1 MMSRKDVWALLSTE
15 FSPGDAM
22 LDPISSVSGRRRRH
36 LPLGPVLAIA
46 ASLAGVWL
54 VVGQAAQS
62 SQRSDAANTGSVTK
76 AQFDEW
82 MTKLSNWGRWGKDDE
97 RGALNLI
104 TPEVRRRAAALVKTG
119 TTVSLSRQI
128 PAETPATTGQPR
140 PINQNGSGANIFLIA
155 GDYLFERQEIEYHG
169 GRLSHF
175 DALCHVSYNGK
186 LYNGLNFKE
195 VVTEGRGC
203 SKLSVNSAREGIV
216 TRGVLLDLPG
226 TRVRRQD
233 VEAWE
238 KKTGIKIGPGDAL
251 LLRSHRPGAQPAFGA
266 AGYDPSLI
274 PFLKE
279 RDVALLGNDAAQE
292 GGTIDGVAI
301 PIHTFTIVAL
311 GLNLLDNLALDEVAA
326 TADELKRR
334 EFMLVVAPLR
344 MENGAGSPVNVI
356 ATF

>member
-1 MMSRKDVWALLSTE
+1 
-15 FSPGDAM
+15 M
-22 LDPISSVSGRRRRH
+22 LDLISSLSGRHGRH
-36 LPLGPVLAIA
+36 LRPGLVLAIA
-46 ASLAGVWL
+46 ASLLCVWL
-54 VVGQAAQS
+54 SVGQAAQT
-62 SQRSDAANTGSVTK
+62 SQPSGSGAATTGSVTK

-104 TPEVRRRAAALVKTG
+104 TPEARRRAAALVKTG

-128 PAETPATTGQPR
+128 PAELPGSPGGKPGQPR
-140 PINQNGSGANIFLIA
+140 PINQNGSGANVFLVA

-195 VVTEGRGC
+195 VVTQERGC

-238 KKTGIKIGPGDAL
+238 KKTGTKIGPGDAL
-251 LLRSHRPGAQPAFGA
+251 LLRSHRPGDKPAFGA

-279 RDVALLGNDAAQE
+279 RDIALLGNDSAQE

-311 GLNLLDNLALDEVAA
+311 GLNLLDNLALDDVAA
-326 TADELKRR
+326 TADKLKRW

>member
-1 MMSRKDVWALLSTE
+1 LSNALYGVK
-15 FSPGDAM
+15 FAQFQGGDAM
-22 LDPISSVSGRRRRH
+22 LDLFFPGSSRRRRH
-36 LPLGPVLAIA
+36 LRLKLLLAIVGCFV
-46 ASLAGVWL
+46 GVWL

-62 SQRSDAANTGSVTK
+62 SQPSGAGAVNTDSVTK

-82 MTKLSNWGRWGKDDE
+82 MMKLSNWGRWGKDDE

-104 TPEVRRRAAALVKTG
+104 APEVRRRAAALVKTG

-128 PAETPATTGQPR
+128 QAEAPGPSGQPR
-140 PINQNGSGANIFLIA
+140 PINQNGSGANMFLIS
-155 GDYLFERQEIEYHG
+155 GDYLFERQEIDYHG

-186 LYNGLNFKE
+186 LYNSLNFKE
-195 VVTEGRGC
+195 VVTERGC
-203 SKLSVNSAREGIV
+203 SKLSVNSARDGIV

-251 LLRSHRPGAQPAFGA
+251 LLRSQRPGAQPAFGA

-279 RDVALLGNDAAQE
+279 RDIALLGNDSAQE
-292 GGTIDGVAI
+292 GGTITGVTI

-326 TADELKRR
+326 TADKLKRW

-344 MENGAGSPVNVI
+344 MENAAGSPVNVI

>member
-1 MMSRKDVWALLSTE
+1 MLKVFSTLAATLL
-15 FSPGDAM
+15 FS
-22 LDPISSVSGRRRRH
+22 
-36 LPLGPVLAIA
+36 
-46 ASLAGVWL
+46 VWL
-54 VVGQAAQS
+54 AVTQAAQS
-62 SQRSDAANTGSVTK
+62 SQPAGAAASASGVTK

-104 TPEVRRRAAALVKTG
+104 TAKERVRAAALVKTG
-119 TTVSLSRQI
+119 LTVSLSQQI
-128 PAETPATTGQPR
+128 PADTPAAPKQPR
-140 PINQNGSGANIFLIA
+140 PINQNGSGASVFLIA

-186 LYNGLNFKE
+186 LYNGLNFRE

-233 VEAWE
+233 VETWE
-238 KKTGIKIGPGDAL
+238 KKTGITIGPGDAL
-251 LLRSHRPGAQPAFGA
+251 LLRSRRPGAPPAFGT

-279 RDVALLGNDAAQE
+279 RDIALLGNDSAQE

-301 PIHTFTIVAL
+301 PIHAFTIVAL

-326 TADELKRR
+326 TAAKLQRW

>member
-1 MMSRKDVWALLSTE
+1 M
-15 FSPGDAM
+15 GDAM
-22 LDPISSVSGRRRRH
+22 VNLFSSVSGRHSRRLSPR
-36 LPLGPVLAIA
+36 LLLT
-46 ASLAGVWL
+46 SLAVAVLFSLWF
-54 VVGQAAQS
+54 VTSHAAQS
-62 SQRSDAANTGSVTK
+62 SQTAGSKPASASGITK

-82 MTKLSNWGRWGKDDE
+82 MTKLSNWSRWGKDDE

-104 TPEVRRRAAALVKTG
+104 TPKERLRAAALVKTG
-119 TTVSLSRQI
+119 LTVSLSQQI
-128 PAETPATTGQPR
+128 PSDTPATPKQPR
-140 PINQNGSGANIFLIA
+140 PINQNGSGANVFLIA

-186 LYNGLNFKE
+186 LYNGLNFRE

-233 VEAWE
+233 VDAWE
-238 KKTGIKIGPGDAL
+238 KKTGIRIGPGDAL
-251 LLRSHRPGAQPAFGA
+251 LLRSRRPGAPPAFGA

-279 RDVALLGNDAAQE
+279 RDIALLGNDSAQE

-326 TADELKRR
+326 TAASLQRW

>member
-1 MMSRKDVWALLSTE
+1 
-15 FSPGDAM
+15 M
-22 LDPISSVSGRRRRH
+22 LDLISSRSGRHGR
-36 LPLGPVLAIA
+36 PLRPGLILAIA
-46 ASLAGVWL
+46 SLLGVWL
-54 VVGQAAQS
+54 VVAQAAQS
-62 SQRSDAANTGSVTK
+62 SQPSGSGAANTGSVTK

-104 TPEVRRRAAALVKTG
+104 TPEARRRAATLVKTG

-128 PAETPATTGQPR
+128 PADAPGTPGKPR
-140 PINQNGSGANIFLIA
+140 PINQNGAGANTFLIA

-195 VVTEGRGC
+195 VVTERGC

-233 VEAWE
+233 VEDWE
-238 KKTGIKIGPGDAL
+238 KKTGTKIGPGDAL
-251 LLRSHRPGAQPAFGA
+251 LLRSNRPGAKPAFGA

-279 RDVALLGNDAAQE
+279 RDIALLGNDAAQE

-326 TADELKRR
+326 TADKLKRW

>member
-1 MMSRKDVWALLSTE
+1 VLS
-15 FSPGDAM
+15 F
-22 LDPISSVSGRRRRH
+22 LSGRHGRLRRPG
-36 LPLGPVLAIA
+36 LVLAIG
-46 ASLAGVWL
+46 ASLATWV
-54 VVGQAAQS
+54 VVGQTAQS
-62 SQRSDAANTGSVTK
+62 SQPAGSSAADAGRVTK

-82 MTKLSNWGRWGKDDE
+82 MTTLSNWGRWGKDDE

-104 TPEVRRRAAALVKTG
+104 TPETRRRAAALVKTG

-128 PAETPATTGQPR
+128 PAEAAGTPGQPR
-140 PINQNGSGANIFLIA
+140 SINQNGSGANVFLIA
-155 GDYLFERQEIEYHG
+155 GDYLFERQEIDYHG

-233 VEAWE
+233 VENWE
-238 KKTGIKIGPGDAL
+238 QTTGTKIGPGDAL
-251 LLRSHRPGAQPAFGA
+251 LLRSQRPGAKPTFGA

-279 RDVALLGNDAAQE
+279 RDVALLGNDSAQE

-326 TADELKRR
+326 VADKLKRW

>member
-1 MMSRKDVWALLSTE
+1 
-15 FSPGDAM
+15 M
-22 LDPISSVSGRRRRH
+22 LDLISSVSGRRRQR
-36 LPLGPVLAIA
+36 LWPGLIIALTASFSGSWLLG
-46 ASLAGVWL
+46 
-54 VVGQAAQS
+54 QTAQP
-62 SQRSDAANTGSVTK
+62 SQPSGPRTADTGSVTK

-82 MTKLSNWGRWGKDDE
+82 MMTLSNWGRWGKDDE

-104 TPEVRRRAAALVKTG
+104 TPETRRHAAALVKTG

-140 PINQNGSGANIFLIA
+140 PINQNGSGANVFLIA

-203 SKLSVNSAREGIV
+203 AKLSVNSAREGIV

-226 TRVRRQD
+226 IRVRRQD

-238 KKTGIKIGPGDAL
+238 KKTGIRIGPGDAL
-251 LLRSHRPGAQPAFGA
+251 LLRSRRPGAPPAFGA

-279 RDVALLGNDAAQE
+279 RDIALLGNDQAQE
-292 GGTIDGVAI
+292 GGTIDGVGI

-311 GLNLLDNLALDEVAA
+311 GLNLLDNLVLDEVAA
-326 TADELKRR
+326 TADTLKRW
-334 EFMLVVAPLR
+334 EFLLVVAPLQ
-344 MENGAGSPVNVI
+344 MQNGAGSPVNVI

>member
-1 MMSRKDVWALLSTE
+1 
-15 FSPGDAM
+15 M
-22 LDPISSVSGRRRRH
+22 LDLISFRSGRYGRYLR
-36 LPLGPVLAIA
+36 LGLVLAFA
-46 ASLAGVWL
+46 ASLSGVWL
-54 VVGQAAQS
+54 DVGQAAQS
-62 SQRSDAANTGSVTK
+62 SQPAGSGASTTGRVTK

-104 TPEVRRRAAALVKTG
+104 TPETRRRAAALVKTG

-128 PAETPATTGQPR
+128 PAEGPRPPGCTPGQPR

-233 VEAWE
+233 VEDWE
-238 KKTGIKIGPGDAL
+238 KKTGTKI
-251 LLRSHRPGAQPAFGA
+251 
-266 AGYDPSLI
+266 
-274 PFLKE
+274 
-279 RDVALLGNDAAQE
+279 
-292 GGTIDGVAI
+292 
-301 PIHTFTIVAL
+301 
-311 GLNLLDNLALDEVAA
+311 
-326 TADELKRR
+326 
-334 EFMLVVAPLR
+334 
-344 MENGAGSPVNVI
+344 
-356 ATF
+356 

>member
-1 MMSRKDVWALLSTE
+1 
-15 FSPGDAM
+15 M
-22 LDPISSVSGRRRRH
+22 LDPISSVSGRHRRH
-36 LPLGPVLAIA
+36 LPLGLVLAIA

-54 VVGQAAQS
+54 VGQAAQS
-62 SQRSDAANTGSVTK
+62 SQPSRSGAADTGSVTK

-128 PAETPATTGQPR
+128 PAETHGTTGQPR

-195 VVTEGRGC
+195 VVTEARGC

-226 TRVRRQD
+226 IRVRRQD

-238 KKTGIKIGPGDAL
+238 KNTGIKIGPGDAL

>member
-1 MMSRKDVWALLSTE
+1 MLNLLL
-15 FSPGDAM
+15 A
-22 LDPISSVSGRRRRH
+22 VAHRVGRRLRS
-36 LPLGPVLAIA
+36 GLALALA
-46 ASLAGVWL
+46 ASLPAVWL
-54 VVGQAAQS
+54 LVGHAAPSSQS
-62 SQRSDAANTGSVTK
+62 SGPATANVSK

-82 MTKLSNWGRWGKDDE
+82 MAKLSNWGRWGKDDE

-104 TPEVRRRAAALVKTG
+104 TPDMRRRAAALVKTG

-128 PAETPATTGQPR
+128 PAETPAATAGRR
-140 PINQNGSGANIFLIA
+140 PINQNGSGASVFLIA

-186 LYNGLNFKE
+186 LYNGLSFKE

-203 SKLSVNSAREGIV
+203 AKLSVNSAREGIV

-238 KKTGIKIGPGDAL
+238 KKTGLKIGPGDAL
-251 LLRSHRPGAQPAFGA
+251 LLRSHRPGAQPAVGA

-279 RDVALLGNDAAQE
+279 RDIALLGNDSAQE

-326 TADELKRR
+326 TADRLKRW

>member
-1 MMSRKDVWALLSTE
+1 
-15 FSPGDAM
+15 M
-22 LDPISSVSGRRRRH
+22 LNLISSASVRDRRRLQPH
-36 LPLGPVLAIA
+36 LILTGLAVTV
-46 ASLAGVWL
+46 SLSVWL
-54 VVGQAAQS
+54 VSGQAAQS
-62 SQRSDAANTGSVTK
+62 SQPAGSAKANASGVTK

-82 MTKLSNWGRWGKDDE
+82 MTKLSNWGRWGNDDE

-104 TPEVRRRAAALVKTG
+104 TPEARRRAAALVKTG
-119 TTVSLSRQI
+119 TTVSLSQQI
-128 PAETPATTGQPR
+128 PAESPAATSQPR
-140 PINQNGSGANIFLIA
+140 PINQNGSGANVFLIS

-195 VVTEGRGC
+195 VVTERGC
-203 SKLSVNSAREGIV
+203 SKLSVNSARDGIV

-233 VEAWE
+233 VEGWE

-251 LLRSHRPGAQPAFGA
+251 LLRSRRPGAPPAFGS

-279 RDVALLGNDAAQE
+279 RDIALLGNDSAQE

-326 TADELKRR
+326 TAVKLQRW

>member
-1 MMSRKDVWALLSTE
+1 
-15 FSPGDAM
+15 M
-22 LDPISSVSGRRRRH
+22 LNLISSASGRRKQRMRPR
-36 LPLGPVLAIA
+36 LVV
-46 ASLAGVWL
+46 ASLVVSASLSAVGL
-54 VVGQAAQS
+54 VVAQAAQS
-62 SQRSDAANTGSVTK
+62 SQPAGSAAAKAGGVTK

-82 MTKLSNWGRWGKDDE
+82 MAKLSNWGRWGKEDE

-104 TPEVRRRAAALVKTG
+104 TAEARRRAAALVKTG
-119 TTVSLSRQI
+119 TTVSLSQQI
-128 PAETPATTGQPR
+128 PAESPASTPQPR
-140 PINQNGSGANIFLIA
+140 PINQNGSGANVFLIA

-195 VVTEGRGC
+195 VVTERGC
-203 SKLSVNSAREGIV
+203 SKLSVNSARDGIV

-226 TRVRRQD
+226 QRVRRQD
-233 VEAWE
+233 VEGWE

-251 LLRSHRPGAQPAFGA
+251 LLRSRRPGAAPAFGS

-279 RDVALLGNDAAQE
+279 RDIALLGNDAAQE

-326 TADELKRR
+326 TADKLQRW

-344 MENGAGSPVNVI
+344 MQNGAGSPVNVI

>member
-1 MMSRKDVWALLSTE
+1 
-15 FSPGDAM
+15 M
-22 LDPISSVSGRRRRH
+22 LDLISSLPGRRRRH
-36 LPLGPVLAIA
+36 RRPRLVFAIA

-54 VVGQAAQS
+54 AAGQAAQS
-62 SQRSDAANTGSVTK
+62 SQPSGSGGPNAGRVTK

-97 RGALNLI
+97 RGALNLM
-104 TPEVRRRAAALVKTG
+104 TPETRRRAAALVKTG

-128 PAETPATTGQPR
+128 PADAPRGTPGQPR
-140 PINQNGSGANIFLIA
+140 PINQNGSGANVFLIA

-175 DALCHVSYNGK
+175 DALCHVSYNGT

-195 VVTEGRGC
+195 VVSEGRGC
-203 SKLSVNSAREGIV
+203 SRLSVNSAREGIV

-233 VEAWE
+233 VEDWE

-251 LLRSHRPGAQPAFGA
+251 LLRSHRPGAQSAFGT

-279 RDVALLGNDAAQE
+279 RDVALLGNDSAQE
-292 GGTIDGVAI
+292 GGAIDGVAI
-301 PIHTFTIVAL
+301 PIHTFAIVAL
-311 GLNLLDNLALDEVAA
+311 GLNLLDNLALDDVAA
-326 TADELKRR
+326 TADKLKRW

>member
-1 MMSRKDVWALLSTE
+1 
-15 FSPGDAM
+15 
-22 LDPISSVSGRRRRH
+22 
-36 LPLGPVLAIA
+36 VLT
-46 ASLAGVWL
+46 SLALAVSFSLWF
-54 VVGQAAQS
+54 VVGKAAQS
-62 SQRSDAANTGSVTK
+62 SQPAGAAASASSVTK

-104 TPEVRRRAAALVKTG
+104 TAKTRLRAAALVKTG
-119 TTVSLSRQI
+119 LTVSLSQQI
-128 PAETPATTGQPR
+128 PADTPAATPKQPR
-140 PINQNGSGANIFLIA
+140 PINQNGSGANVFLIA

-226 TRVRRQD
+226 IRVRRQD

-251 LLRSHRPGAQPAFGA
+251 LLRSRRPGAPPAFGT

-279 RDVALLGNDAAQE
+279 RDIALLGNDSAQE
-292 GGTIDGVAI
+292 GGPIDGVAI

-326 TADELKRR
+326 AADKLQRW